1 MHILKDYLNDTLYI
15 MGLRNE
21 SIEEAE
27 MFMIGRK
34 INEVV

>member
-1 MHILKDYLNDTLYI
+1 MDILYI

-27 MFMIGRK
+27 MFMIRRK